1 MERQRKEQEAVALK
15 HRQMEEENKVAQTT
29 YRRRIEEQRAKERER
44 LEQNKLNREAL
55 ERTQREEEMVRK
67 QQQQQRE
74 RMTRSTSSRADRSS
88 SQNPDGNKT
97 YDKSQSTLRKH
108 LDRIFLVFDKDSS
121 DDED

>member
-1 MERQRKEQEAVALK
+1 
-15 HRQMEEENKVAQTT
+15 
-29 YRRRIEEQRAKERER
+29 
-44 LEQNKLNREAL
+44 
-55 ERTQREEEMVRK
+55 
-67 QQQQQRE
+67 
-74 RMTRSTSSRADRSS
+74 MTRSTSSRADRSS

>member
-1 MERQRKEQEAVALK
+1 MK
-15 HRQMEEENKVAQTT
+15 
-29 YRRRIEEQRAKERER
+29 RIEEQRAKERER
-44 LEQNKLNREAL
+44 LEQNKFNREAL

-67 QQQQQRE
+67 HQQQQRE

-121 DDED
+121 R